1 MTLRIEESLST
12 DTAVARV
19 IGRLGGKH
27 LEEVEQQFE
36 DRQRKNRA
44 ATSGGMKLA

>member
-1 MTLRIEESLST
+1 
-12 DTAVARV
+12 VRV
-19 IGRLGGKH
+19 IGRLGDKH
-27 LEEVEQQFE
+27 LEEVEQQVE

>member
-12 DTAVARV
+12 DTAVVRLME
-19 IGRLGGKH
+19 RLGRER

-36 DRQRKNRA
+36 ERQRKNRA